1 MKRDLESP
9 PTVSAPATVQ
19 KRKGSDAVIVG
30 KSTTTVEQADSVSAL
45 ERGFAV
51 LRCFTVDTPALS
63 HQEITR
69 LTGLAKAT
77 ITRIIQSLVKL
88 GYLETSHVDSKLRL
102 APELLRFSHVY
113 LSHLDIRAVARPH
126 MVDLAFQTRA
136 TVSLAT
142 PNGDSLSV
150 IETCRSPLAVVSI
163 NVQLGYQFPIF
174 KTAIGR
180 AYMAGLAPNEK
191 AALLDRHHPSSDSTS
206 LAAGLKTAQNEVA
219 KYGFCVMQGE
229 WRNGINAVAAPV
241 RAGPGGHVFA
251 INCAGPALDL
261 PRQTL
266 LKEIGP
272 SLLAVVQKIEK
283 SFGQSS

>member
-1 MKRDLESP
+1 MKMHPDSP
-9 PTVSAPATVQ
+9 HSLAGPATVK
-19 KRKGSDAVIVG
+19 KRMGSDAMMVG
-30 KSTTTVEQADSVSAL
+30 TSTTKIEQTDSVSAL

-51 LRCFTVDTPALS
+51 LRCFTVETPALS

-88 GYLETSHVDSKLRL
+88 GYLEASLSDSKLRL

-113 LSHLDIRAVARPH
+113 LSNLDIRAIARPH
-126 MVDLAFQTRA
+126 MVELAFQTRA

-142 PNGDSLSV
+142 PNGESLSV
-150 IETCRSPLAVVSI
+150 IETCRSPLSVISI

-174 KTAIGR
+174 RTAIGR
-180 AYMAGLAPNEK
+180 AYIAGLSANER
-191 AALLDRHHPSSDSTS
+191 AAIIDQHHVSIANTA
-206 LAAGLKTAQNEVA
+206 LAGGLKTAQNEVA

-229 WRNGINAVAAPV
+229 WRKGVNAVAAPV
-241 RAGPGGHVFA
+241 RAGPGGHIFA

-261 PRQTL
+261 PRHTL
-266 LKEIGP
+266 IKEIGP
-272 SLLAVVQKIEK
+272 SLLAVVKKIEK
-283 SFGQSS
+283 SF